1 MDQAS
6 LNFLWAYALIDGL
19 ASGGIARAVIS
30 PGSRSTPLVL
40 ACNAHPGITSHIL
53 IDERSAAFFALG
65 LARLDREPVILIATS
80 GSAPSHWF
88 PAVIEADHSNI
99 PLILLSADRPP
110 ELHDWEANQ
119 TTDQERLFGTHV
131 RGFYNPGTPDQEQIE
146 TLRTLGRKSDLVA
159 RHPWP
164 GPVHINIPFREP
176 LVPNPLPALPTTSK
190 PTHQPLPLSL
200 PATGQIEHI
209 RQLVS
214 DTPGIIIAGPGAFDN
229 QPKESMTTLAR
240 RLGAPILADPLS
252 GLRFGKHDLTPIITS
267 YDAAL
272 AQQDGSHQP
281 AWILRLGAPPISKNL
296 NRWLGDLNC
305 PQILC
310 TPYGRWPD
318 PQQSSSELVIATP
331 DSFCKALLDGDLESA
346 APEWAKTF
354 QQWEQQWHPLPNV
367 AADESPFEG
376 ELIQTMLA
384 SMPDQSLLF
393 SGNSMPIRQLDSWS
407 GSGEKDI
414 RILANRGVSGIDGN
428 ISTLLGLATAFN
440 KPAVGLVGDLTLFHD
455 MNGLQAAKG
464 LNGVIVLLN
473 NNGGGIFSYLP
484 QLDQPEFEQC
494 WLTPTNLDFEQ
505 VARLYGLEYWQVSQ
519 QSQFAPAFRQALEQP
534 GMALVEVVIDR
545 GESVQRRH
553 AYWEGL

>member
-19 ASGGIARAVIS
+19 ASGGTTQAAIS

-65 LARLDREPVILIATS
+65 MARLDREPVILIATS

-88 PAVIEADHSNI
+88 PAVIEADHSDI

-119 TTDQERLFGTHV
+119 TTDLERLFGTHV
-131 RGFYNPGTPDQEQIE
+131 RGFYNPGIPDQKQLE
-146 TLRTLGRKSDLVA
+146 TVRTLGRKSGLLT
-159 RHPWP
+159 RHPLP
-164 GPVHINIPFREP
+164 GPVHINLPFREP
-176 LVPNPLPALPTTSK
+176 LVPNPLPALPAASK
-190 PTHQPLPLSL
+190 PLPQPIPLSL
-200 PATGQIEHI
+200 PAASQIEHI
-209 RQLVS
+209 RHLIS
-214 DTPGIIIAGPGAFDN
+214 GTPGIIIAGPGSFDN
-229 QPKESMTTLAR
+229 QPKRNVSTLAQ

-272 AQQDGSHQP
+272 TQLDECHQP
-281 AWILRLGAPPISKNL
+281 AWVLRLGAPPVSKNL
-296 NRWLGDLNC
+296 NRWLDKLTC

-310 TPYGRWPD
+310 TPYGRWPV
-318 PQQSSSELVIATP
+318 PQQSKIELVITTS
-331 DSFCKALLDGDLESA
+331 DLFCEALLDGDLVSTD
-346 APEWAKTF
+346 PKWTKTF
-354 QQWEQQWHPLPNV
+354 HQWEQRWQPSPYV

-384 SMPDQSLLF
+384 TMPDQSLLF

-407 GSGEKDI
+407 GCGKKDI

-428 ISTLLGLATAFN
+428 ISTLLGLATASTG
-440 KPAVGLVGDLTLFHD
+440 PVVGLIGDLTLFHD

-464 LNGVIVLLN
+464 LSGVIVLLN

-484 QLDQPEFEQC
+484 QSDPSDFERC
-494 WLTPTNLDFEQ
+494 WLTPTNLDFKQ
-505 VARLYGLEYWQVSQ
+505 VARLYGLEYWQVTR
-519 QSQFAPAFRQALEQP
+519 QSQFPSVFRQALKQP
-534 GMALVEVVIDR
+534 GMTLVEVVINRED
-545 GESVQRRH
+545 SIRRQH
-553 AYWEGL
+553 AYWSGS